1 MHPVRCSRRVW
12 INSQQMNYLVDV
24 LSEVPTLRVVNSNGR
39 FLLTPRE
46 EQVVALVADGLTNR
60 GVATELG
67 LSEHTI
73 RKYLL
78 RIFDKVGISSR
89 VDLVLYAMSHGKHR
103 PSEWMSGNSASA

>member
-1 MHPVRCSRRVW
+1 M
-12 INSQQMNYLVDV
+12 DA

-39 FLLTPRE
+39 FLLTPGE

-73 RKYLL
+73 K
-78 RIFDKVGISSR
+78 I
-89 VDLVLYAMSHGKHR
+89 
-103 PSEWMSGNSASA
+103 

>member
-1 MHPVRCSRRVW
+1 
-12 INSQQMNYLVDV
+12 VDA

-39 FLLTPRE
+39 FLLTPGE

-73 RKYLL
+73 KIYLV
-78 RIFDKVGISSR
+78 RISIKWEFRAASNSFSMPWRTAKIARPNGCR
-89 VDLVLYAMSHGKHR
+89 ATVL
-103 PSEWMSGNSASA
+103 SA